1 MSVSVAARFCERVS
15 ETPEMSN
22 ATARVAA
29 WLIGVAMKLGGFP
42 LSLSMRQVCVGF
54 ERDGMKFPGTGCRM
68 ETVKA
73 SLQWLEDN
81 GLLESTE
88 GERSGFGHHRRNYTI
103 KG

>member
-1 MSVSVAARFCERVS
+1 
-15 ETPEMSN
+15 MSN

-42 LSLSMRQVCVGF
+42 LSLSMRQVCNGF
-54 ERDGMKFPGTGCRM
+54 ERNGMTFPGTGCRM

-73 SLQWLEDN
+73 SLQWLEEN

-88 GERSGFGHHRRNYTI
+88 GEKSGFGRRRRNYTF

>member
-1 MSVSVAARFCERVS
+1 MSSSVAERFCERVS

-42 LSLSMRQVCVGF
+42 LSLSIRQICNGF
-54 ERDGMKFPGTGCRM
+54 ERDGMEFPGTGCRI
-68 ETVKA
+68 ETAKYA
-73 SLQWLEDN
+73 LQWLEEN

-88 GERSGFGHHRRNYTI
+88 GEKSGFGHHRRNYTF